1 MRFAAVAGLVALA
14 APIARG
20 EFSCY
25 EWPSKS
31 DPMANVAY
39 LIATDCDADMTA
51 LSKASGF
58 SHLQEFGQADYTES
72 SCTNSAGMVYF
83 ADLCNQTAAALVS
96 IATPASAVCFPCHTR
111 PRFLP
116 LLHFS
121 LSWSVISKL
130 CECTAHHG
138 STLLICPLSPSLSR
152 VERVCDGVHDGQA
165 RSP

>member
-83 ADLCNQTAAALVS
+83 ADLCNHTAAALVS
-96 IATPASAVCFPCHTR
+96 IATPRLPPVPPCAFLVTLAPASRRSST
-111 PRFLP
+111 
-116 LLHFS
+116 S
-121 LSWSVISKL
+121 LFARL
-130 CECTAHHG
+130 
-138 STLLICPLSPSLSR
+138 
-152 VERVCDGVHDGQA
+152 VHNFQVV
-165 RSP
+165 